1 MILVTT
7 GTNGAPFDRL
17 LKEIEG
23 IEVDEEIIVQHGPS
37 SLRPSN
43 ARCVDYVPFDEL
55 VRLIREARI
64 VISHGGVG
72 SILVAMINGR
82 QPLVVP
88 RLARYAEV
96 VDDHQ
101 LDLARRLANAHAI
114 TIVEDPSRLPELV
127 RSANGSSAAA
137 ERAPGCLVSDLRSY
151 LLAAVDGARPPQE
164 AGGG

>member
-7 GTNGAPFDRL
+7 GTNGSPFDRL
-17 LKEIEG
+17 LREIEG
-23 IEVDEEIIVQHGPS
+23 IEVEEDIVVQHGPS

-55 VRLIREARI
+55 VRLVREARI

-101 LDLARRLANAHAI
+101 LDLARRLAQANAI
-114 TIVEDPSRLPELV
+114 TIVENPEHLPELV
-127 RSANGSSAAA
+127 RSANGSSAA
-137 ERAPGCLVSDLRSY
+137 GSKQTGSLVSDLRDY
-151 LLAAVDGARPPQE
+151 LRAVADGIQVPPE
-164 AGGG
+164 SG